1 MDLVYFHVAIEARD
15 PTSRDHHIIKPI
27 SQVIMR
33 LLKKSVE
40 HRYQSAHGV
49 LADVEELYGRW
60 SAGLKIDALP
70 FVPGETD
77 HRTRVI
83 LPTYPVG
90 RVHELGVLRE
100 TCEAA
105 SRKNGGM
112 HIVMLKGASGVGKTK
127 LLLEVRR
134 IACIKRAIFGS
145 AKFDQYKRDLPF
157 SAYITILRSLV
168 NVHPDPSSFYLT
180 AHLSKCK
187 LGPKE
192 LSQNGRGGS
201 PILLIQILRGSLRPV
216 FQTLGMSSMSAK
228 NKGPPTLA

>member
-1 MDLVYFHVAIEARD
+1 MDLVYFHVAVEPKD
-15 PTSRDHHIIKPI
+15 PKSRDHHIRKPI
-27 SQVIMR
+27 SQLIMR
-33 LLKKSVE
+33 LLKKSAE
-40 HRYQSAHGV
+40 QRYQSAHGV

-77 HRTRVI
+77 HRTRMI
-83 LPTYPVG
+83 LPTYPFG

-112 HIVMLKGASGVGKTK
+112 HIIMLKGASGVGKTK

-157 SAYITILRSLV
+157 SSYIMILRSLV
-168 NVHPDPSSFYLT
+168 NVHPDPSIT
-180 AHLSKCK
+180 ADLSKCK
-187 LGPKE
+187 PGPKE
-192 LSQNGRGGS
+192 PSPNGRGGS
-201 PILLIQILRGSLRPV
+201 PI
-216 FQTLGMSSMSAK
+216 
-228 NKGPPTLA
+228 